1 MRTRMA
7 LLAFAVLT
15 AAAFATWSLTHGQD
29 PTTPQPP
36 ATTPGQAP
44 ASPITAAPATALIP
58 AEKANPARDLTRL
71 TPLQQQMYFGAQRG
85 ADWLFRL
92 NRTDGR
98 FVYGYLPAVSA
109 VMEGDHYLRQ
119 AGAAF
124 ALARAARFT
133 NEERFVAR
141 ATQAV
146 LTLLGDT
153 APDAKDP
160 QVRTTSLPQAVV
172 NRLAAAGLLVLAIN
186 ELPAPQEDL
195 LKQSEQLCNYIRRMQ
210 RADGS
215 LCYTDN
221 LDDPRT
227 EAADPDGINLYPG
240 VALYGLMRSQQHRPA
255 TWKTEL
261 VRKALG
267 YYQPWW
273 RSHKNMAFVP
283 WQTAAFAEAFAQTKD
298 QSFADYVNEM
308 NDWICTLQY
317 DRLDP
322 RHPAWVG
329 GFMNW
334 QDGRAVEAAPQVS
347 SAAFAE
353 GLAEA
358 CRVART
364 AGDLPRFRRYSEALE
379 RCLQFV
385 ATLQFTDAN
394 TQHFAAW
401 YRPRLLGG
409 FHASDQDGNLRID
422 YTQHAVGAMV
432 QYLTYVAPV
441 P

>member
-1 MRTRMA
+1 MVLPLA
-7 LLAFAVLT
+7 LLVLT

-29 PTTPQPP
+29 PASSQPP
-36 ATTPGQAP
+36 RSAPVPTAP
-44 ASPITAAPATALIP
+44 AATQPPTASAASLIP
-58 AEKANPARDLTRL
+58 GEKPGSARDLSRL

-119 AGAAF
+119 AGAAY

-133 NEERFVAR
+133 NEERYVAR

-153 APDAKDP
+153 VPDGKDP

-186 ELPAPQEDL
+186 ELPAPQDDL
-195 LKQSEQLCNYIRRMQ
+195 LQQSEQLCSYIRRMQ

-215 LCYTDN
+215 LCYTDD
-221 LDDPRT
+221 LEDPRA
-227 EAADPDGINLYPG
+227 EAADPEGINSYPG
-240 VALYGLMRSQQHRPA
+240 AALCGLIHSQRSRPA
-255 TWKTEL
+255 PWKTEL

-267 YYQPWW
+267 YYRPWW
-273 RSHKNMAFVP
+273 QSHKNMAFVP
-283 WQTAAFAEAFAQTKD
+283 WQTAAFAEAFAQTRE
-298 QSFADYVNEM
+298 QAFADYVNEM

-317 DRLDP
+317 DRLEP
-322 RHPAWVG
+322 RHPTWVG
-329 GFMNW
+329 GFMSW
-334 QDGRAVEAAPQVS
+334 QDGRAVETAPQVS
-347 SAAFAE
+347 SASFAE
-353 GLAEA
+353 SLADA

-364 AGDLPRFRRYSEALE
+364 TGDLQRFRHYSEALE
-379 RCLQFV
+379 RCLQFLM
-385 ATLQFTDAN
+385 TLQYTDAN

-401 YRPRLLGG
+401 YRPRLVGG

-422 YTQHAVGAMV
+422 YTQNAVCAMV
-432 QYLTYVAPV
+432 QYLTAVAPL